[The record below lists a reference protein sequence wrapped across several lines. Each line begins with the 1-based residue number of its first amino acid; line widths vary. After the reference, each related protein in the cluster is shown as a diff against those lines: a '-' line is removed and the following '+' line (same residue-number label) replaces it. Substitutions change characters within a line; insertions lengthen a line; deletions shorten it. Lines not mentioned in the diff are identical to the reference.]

1 MSNSEFS
8 QRRIKMVFAL
18 SVFTTVL
25 YSLWFIAAQYFSF
38 TLLSESIG
46 VATGLFLISA
56 VISKKG
62 NITLARCIY
71 MLTVILSATVITSIV
86 GRSGSAEF
94 ILMFAIGVPYL
105 IFSFRRERKYVLFFS
120 ILPTLFWAILY
131 FTDFSL
137 FRDISITP
145 EFASKY
151 IYPVSVLSA
160 LLLATYELMHFS
172 YLNIGYYKKIYT
184 KREEAIEAS
193 QSKSRFLSKMS
204 HEIRTPLN
212 AVIGLSHIL
221 SDTNPR
227 ADQVKNI
234 EALNYSGKILFNL
247 LNTVLDF
254 SKMESRGVQLDPLP
268 TDILKAVHQ
277 IEKIHEATCLR
288 KGIDMKVEI
297 DEDIPTVWLDVVR
310 FNQVINNLVSNAI
323 KFTEEGSVTLK
334 ISKLEQTDASIK
346 LLTEITDTGIGIA
359 PEHQEDIWE
368 KFTQA
373 TDSTERLYGGTGLGL
388 PIVKSIVEAMG
399 GAVKID
405 SILNQGSRFYFEI
418 DLRLASNHDYCEITY
433 QRTHKLEGR
442 RILLVEDNTINV
454 MVVKQILEKESLDI
468 DVAQN
473 GKIAVQKA
481 KENDYDLVLMDIQ
494 MPVMDGYAASREIRK
509 FNNVIP
515 ILALSASVF
524 MEVKNKIYESGMD
537 GFIFKPFEPVDLLN
551 QIEKH
556 INQAQLR
563 AS

>member
-8 QRRIKMVFAL
+8 QRRISIVFWL
-18 SVFTTVL
+18 SVVTSLL
-25 YSLWFIAAQYFSF
+25 YSLWFTLVEYFDINSLSK
-38 TLLSESIG
+38 TLGLSI
-46 VATGLFLISA
+46 VLFLISA

-62 NITLARCIY
+62 NITVARCLY
-71 MLTVILSATVITSIV
+71 LLTLISSTSVMASTVGHHGNV
-86 GRSGSAEF
+86 ELF
-94 ILMFAIGVPYL
+94 LMFAIGVPFL
-105 IFSFRRERKYVLFFS
+105 HFSFRRERKLVLFLAILPSIFWS
-120 ILPTLFWAILY
+120 ILFV
-131 FTDFSL
+131 TDFSL
-137 FRDISITP
+137 FRDTSISE
-145 EFASKY
+145 EFTSTY
-151 IYPVSVLSA
+151 IYPISVFST
-160 LLLATYELMHFS
+160 LLLATYQLLHFS
-172 YLNIGYYKKIYT
+172 YLNIGYYNKIYS

-193 QSKSRFLSKMS
+193 QSKSQFLSKMS

-227 ADQVKNI
+227 PDQVKNI

-268 TDILKAVHQ
+268 TDILKAVYQ

-288 KGIDMKVEI
+288 KGIDMRLEI
-297 DEDIPTVWLDVVR
+297 DNDIPVVWLDIVR
-310 FNQVINNLVSNAI
+310 FNQVLNNLVSNAI
-323 KFTEEGSVTLK
+323 KFTEKGGVTLK
-334 ISKLEQTDASIK
+334 IKMIEQTDAAIR
-346 LLTEITDTGIGIA
+346 LLTEVTDTGIGIA
-359 PEHQEDIWE
+359 PENQKGIWE

-373 TDSTERLYGGTGLGL
+373 TDNTERLYGGTGLGL

-399 GAVKID
+399 SKVIME
-405 SILNQGSRFYFEI
+405 SRINVGSRFYFEM
-418 DLRLASNHDYCEITY
+418 DLRLASNNDYCEITY
-433 QRTHKLEGR
+433 EKQHDLKGR

-454 MVVKQILEKESLDI
+454 MVVKQILEKECLDI
-468 DVAQN
+468 DVAYN

-481 KENDYDLVLMDIQ
+481 QESHYDLVLMDIQ
-494 MPVMDGYAASREIRK
+494 MPVMDGYEASREIRK
-509 FNNVIP
+509 FNNTIP

-524 MEVKNKIYESGMD
+524 MEVKNKIYEAGMD

-556 INQAQLR
+556 ISNAQLR

>member
-8 QRRIKMVFAL
+8 QRRIKMVFSLAL
-18 SVFTTVL
+18 FSVVL
-25 YSLWFIAAQYFSF
+25 YSVWFGFAQYFHF
-38 TLLSESIG
+38 GHLSKTIG
-46 VATGLFLISA
+46 VSIVLFLISA

-71 MLTVILSATVITSIV
+71 LITLIGSASMIASIV
-86 GRSGSAEF
+86 GQNGNLEL
-94 ILMFAIGVPYL
+94 ILMFAIGVPFL
-105 IFSFRRERKYVLFFS
+105 NFSFRRERNYVIFFA
-120 ILPTLFWAILY
+120 ILPSLFWTALY
-131 FTDFSL
+131 LTNFSL
-137 FRDISITP
+137 FRDASITS
-145 EFASKY
+145 EFTSKN
-151 IYPVSVLSA
+151 IYPVAVFST
-160 LLLATYELMHFS
+160 LLLSTYQLLHFS
-172 YLNIGYYKKIYT
+172 YLNIGYYNKIYS

-227 ADQVKNI
+227 PDQLKNI

-254 SKMESRGVQLDPLP
+254 SKMESRGITLNPVP
-268 TDILKAVHQ
+268 TDILTAVNQ

-288 KGIDMKVEI
+288 KGIKMNVEI
-297 DEDIPTVWLDVVR
+297 DEDIPQVWLDIVR

-323 KFTEEGSVTLK
+323 KFTDEGTVTLR
-334 ISKLEQTDASIK
+334 IRRVSKSDDTIT
-346 LLTEITDTGIGIA
+346 LLTEISDTGIGIA
-359 PEHQEDIWE
+359 PEHQEGIWE

-373 TDSTERLYGGTGLGL
+373 NDSTERIYGGTGLGL
-388 PIVKSIVEAMG
+388 PIVKSIVETMDG
-399 GAVKID
+399 DVKIE
-405 SILNQGSRFYFEI
+405 SAPNKGSRFYFEI
-418 DLRLASNHDYCEITY
+418 ELRLASNEQFCEITY
-433 QRTHKLEGR
+433 TGRHNLKGR
-442 RILLVEDNTINV
+442 RVLIVEDNTINV
-454 MVVKQILEKESLDI
+454 MVVKQILEKEYLDI

-481 KENDYDLVLMDIQ
+481 QEQEYDLILMDIQ
-494 MPVMDGYAASREIRK
+494 MPVMDGYEASREIRK
-509 FNNVIP
+509 FNQSIP

-524 MEVKNKIYESGMD
+524 MEVKNKIHESGMN

-551 QIEKH
+551 QIDKH
-556 INQAQLR
+556 INRAQIL